1 MISPEVEMARTVI
14 DIDDDALVRAAAVL
28 GTTTKVDTVNQALRL
43 VAQPSEA
50 DAEES
55 REFRAW
61 LVHIGER
68 LAECDVRA
76 EAWRDGTGRPSHL
89 AEPWE

>member
-1 MISPEVEMARTVI
+1 MARTVI
-14 DIDDDALVRAAAVL
+14 DIDDDALVRAAAIL
-28 GTTTKVDTVNQALRL
+28 GTTTKVDTVNQALR
-43 VAQPSEA
+43 AIAGSASA
-50 DAEES
+50 DEDA
-55 REFRAW
+55 RRFDEF
-61 LVHIGER
+61 LDFIGER